1 MTLEA
6 PKLRTTEATI
16 DVNSKRCQWFSFEAV
31 FFILS
36 AVSLIQCYGQVWLSS
51 GWDPREVREAR
62 EGKGGQH
69 SLKTFG
75 QCVTVLLFV
84 TAKLYLLVW
93 PILRFILCQLQES
106 SIKYKHS
113 KMDSNGSAVLHSSLV
128 PLFIA
133 PYTETVSAPC
143 HWKKL
148 DRVEE
153 KGRRP
158 RHLPPPPPPPPPRQL
173 HQRFIKKP
181 TMLPLI
187 LSQPSHCVATLVI
200 LESPVSY
207 ILCHPCHPC
216 HCVATLV
223 LF

>member
-1 MTLEA
+1 MRHPSFVQLKLQLKKI
-6 PKLRTTEATI
+6 PK
-16 DVNSKRCQWFSFEAV
+16 DVNGFHLQLSFSSCLQLDPV
-31 FFILS
+31 LW
-36 AVSLIQCYGQVWLSS
+36 QVWLSS
-51 GWDPREVREAR
+51 GWYPREAREAR
-62 EGKGGQH
+62 EGRGGHH

-75 QCVTVLLFV
+75 QCFTVLLFF

-93 PILRFILCQLQES
+93 PILRFILCQLQVS

-128 PLFIA
+128 PLFMS
-133 PYTETVSAPC
+133 PYIETVSAPC

-148 DRVEE
+148 DQVEE

-200 LESPVSY
+200 LESPVSD
-207 ILCHPCHPC
+207 ILCP
-216 HCVATLV
+216 T
-223 LF
+223 

>member
-1 MTLEA
+1 MQHA
-6 PKLRTTEATI
+6 
-16 DVNSKRCQWFSFEAV
+16 
-31 FFILS
+31 
-36 AVSLIQCYGQVWLSS
+36 SL
-51 GWDPREVREAR
+51 
-62 EGKGGQH
+62 
-69 SLKTFG
+69 
-75 QCVTVLLFV
+75 
-84 TAKLYLLVW
+84 
-93 PILRFILCQLQES
+93 
-106 SIKYKHS
+106 
-113 KMDSNGSAVLHSSLV
+113 M

-133 PYTETVSAPC
+133 PYIETVSARC

-200 LESPVSY
+200 LESPVSD
-207 ILCHPCHPC
+207 ILCPSGVEGTEPKGGHRQCCGWEKQAQEMILPFYLSIGEED
-216 HCVATLV
+216 V
-223 LF
+223 